1 MELHHLN
8 DAGFLA
14 RTRRTRPKSAISNR
28 RSVPDLLAW
37 ASWVMAKSEQ
47 SPALHH
53 CLLLNQLTSV
63 CRGEIDR
70 LMVLMPPGSA
80 KSTYA
85 SLLFPAWWFTQHP
98 DSSVIATSH
107 TTSLAEQFGRQ
118 VRELVEEYGD
128 QLGYGLHA
136 SRKAAGQWQTTAKG
150 EYFATGI
157 RGPLTGRRA
166 DLVIIDDPVKSHAEA
181 DSPVLARSGVE
192 LVPLR
197 SDHSAQATRSDRA
210 DHDALA

>member
-1 MELHHLN
+1 MPGSSHDSQNQTEESSQHQ
-8 DAGFLA
+8 
-14 RTRRTRPKSAISNR
+14 AI
-28 RSVPDLLAW
+28 RSSLRAW

-47 SPALHH
+47 RPALHH

-118 VRELVEEYGD
+118 VRELVERVRRSTWLRTAPQPEGRGSLAD
-128 QLGYGLHA
+128 HCQGRILRDWNPRSTDRTA
-136 SRKAAGQWQTTAKG
+136 RRSRHH
-150 EYFATGI
+150 
-157 RGPLTGRRA
+157 R
-166 DLVIIDDPVKSHAEA
+166 
-181 DSPVLARSGVE
+181 RSGQVACRGRQPRAARTALE

-210 DHDALA
+210 GHDALA